1 MGILFNNIQEKSRRV
16 MALLMG
22 VLAVFPLSGCDPTNP
37 KKPYNFPGSIWICE
51 EAKACVAVIDQENFG
66 YSYGEVQTDAGI
78 IPVTIIYSRANRGRF
93 RDFYEANSLD
103 TIYSKKTGPVE
114 YLWKGTIEYHTNRFI
129 LKEAER
135 PNDGGV
141 YTLFPDE
148 DLPLTFWRYD
158 LPEEELLE
166 LVPWDAEA
174 NLKEG
179 FEPGK
184 LWELAQK
191 TLEEHPP
198 KKKIVWFDF
207 DLSDFWPD
215 PFGVS
220 DKKESAPE
228 SDAS

>member
-1 MGILFNNIQEKSRRV
+1 MDILFNSIHKRDRRIMV
-16 MALLMG
+16 LLMG
-22 VLAVFPLSGCDPTNP
+22 ILAVFPLTGCDPTRS
-37 KKPYNFPGSIWICE
+37 KKPYNFPGSIWVCE

-66 YSYGEVQTDAGI
+66 YSYGEVQTDEEI
-78 IPVTIIYSRANRGRF
+78 IPVTFIYGIASRGEF
-93 RDFYEANSLD
+93 RDFFKADSPDAIFMPSNE
-103 TIYSKKTGPVE
+103 PVGD
-114 YLWKGTIEYHTNRFI
+114 LWKGTTEYHTNRFI
-129 LKEAER
+129 LKETEE
-135 PNDGGV
+135 PDDGGV

-207 DLSDFWPD
+207 DLSKFWPD
-215 PFGVS
+215 PFGAS
-220 DKKESAPE
+220 DKKASVSESE
-228 SDAS
+228 AS

>member
-1 MGILFNNIQEKSRRV
+1 MAFLMGI
-16 MALLMG
+16 
-22 VLAVFPLSGCDPTNP
+22 LAVFPLAGCDPTNP
-37 KKPYNFPGSIWICE
+37 KKPYNFPRSIWICE

-78 IPVTIIYSRANRGRF
+78 IPVTIIYDIAGNGRI
-93 RDFYEANSLD
+93 RDFYKADSPD
-103 TIYSKKTGPVE
+103 AIYSQKDKPVE
-114 YLWKGTIEYHTNRFI
+114 NLWKGMIEYHTNRFI
-129 LKEAER
+129 LKEAEE
-135 PNDGGV
+135 PDDGGV
-141 YTLFPDE
+141 YSLFPDE

-179 FEPGK
+179 FEPGR

-220 DKKESAPE
+220 DKKESVPE

>member
-1 MGILFNNIQEKSRRV
+1 M
-16 MALLMG
+16 
-22 VLAVFPLSGCDPTNP
+22 
-37 KKPYNFPGSIWICE
+37 
-51 EAKACVAVIDQENFG
+51 
-66 YSYGEVQTDAGI
+66 
-78 IPVTIIYSRANRGRF
+78 
-93 RDFYEANSLD
+93 
-103 TIYSKKTGPVE
+103 
-114 YLWKGTIEYHTNRFI
+114 WKGTIEYHTNRFI
-129 LKEAER
+129 LKEANE
-135 PNDGGV
+135 DGV
-141 YTLFPDE
+141 YILFPDE

-198 KKKIVWFDF
+198 KKKIIWFDF

-220 DKKESAPE
+220 DKKAAVPE